1 MNWEPK
7 TESTIFAAFS
17 AAAIFTCMFVVASA
31 FGAVPSDEVPSET
44 VKFQDLNVASPAG
57 VAALYGRI
65 HRAAQHVCEVPNNR
79 QLANVQR
86 ANTCVAQAEARAVAQ
101 LDIAALTAYVQ
112 TKNGRRPA
120 ALTAGLAK

>member
-1 MNWEPK
+1 V
-7 TESTIFAAFS
+7 
-17 AAAIFTCMFVVASA
+17 IFTCMFVAASA
-31 FGAVPSDEVPSET
+31 FGAVPGEVPSET

-65 HRAAQHVCEVPNNR
+65 HRAAQHVCPVPDR

>member
-1 MNWEPK
+1 MNWNPK

-17 AAAIFTCMFVVASA
+17 AAVIFTCMFVVASA
-31 FGAVPSDEVPSET
+31 FGAVPGEVPSET

-65 HRAAQHVCEVPNNR
+65 HRAAQHVCAVPDNR
-79 QLANVQR
+79 QLAYVQR

-120 ALTAGLAK
+120 

>member
-1 MNWEPK
+1 MNWDSK

-17 AAAIFTCMFVVASA
+17 AAVIFTCMFVVATA
-31 FGAVPSDEVPSET
+31 FAAVPSDEVPSET

-65 HRAAQHVCEVPNNR
+65 HRAAQHVCAVQDSRE
-79 QLANVQR
+79 LANVQR
-86 ANTCVAQAEARAVAQ
+86 ANACAAQAEARAVAQ
-101 LDIAALTAYVQ
+101 LNIAALTAYVQ
-112 TKNGRRPA
+112 TKNGRQPA